1 MDAGEEKVK
10 DDTIIAMLVAEFGYT
25 EKRAEEVVQKLQKS
39 DFAIQE
45 AFEKWWLGKGLDEQ
59 LVVQGY
65 TLQILVEKKG
75 FNPMNAFLTMDWLI
89 REPAR
94 AKRALSRGRDHFLLS
109 PEIRAEYEQRK
120 ENFEKQKEQGER
132 KDR

>member
-1 MDAGEEKVK
+1 MQIDA
-10 DDTIIAMLVAEFGYT
+10 DAIIARIVSEFGYT
-25 EKRAEEVVQKLQKS
+25 EKRAGEAVQKLQAS
-39 DFAIQE
+39 NPAVQE

-65 TLQILVEKKG
+65 TLQKLIDKHG

-94 AKRALSRGRDHFLLS
+94 ALRGLSRGRDYVLVS
-109 PEIRAEYEQRK
+109 PEVRAQYQRRK
-120 ENFEKQKEQGER
+120 EMFKSQKEQGEQ
-132 KDR
+132 